1 MATLESTPAE
11 APSALAA
18 SAAAILTGG
27 CDGYR
32 AGTPGRVA
40 GRHQGCLV
48 FAPDSPGDVA
58 RWARP
63 RTKLLVPPAFV
74 ATVADV

>member
-1 MATLESTPAE
+1 MATLQTSSAE

-32 AGTPGRVA
+32 AGTTGQVQGR
-40 GRHQGCLV
+40 RQGCVV
-48 FAPDSPGDVA
+48 FTPDVPADVA

-63 RTKLLVPPAFV
+63 RSTLLVPPAFV

>member
-1 MATLESTPAE
+1 MATLETMPTPAQ
-11 APSALAA
+11 LA
-18 SAAAILTGG
+18 AAAILTGG

-32 AGTPGRVA
+32 AGTTGQVHGR
-40 GRHQGCLV
+40 RQGCVV
-48 FAPDSPGDVA
+48 FLPDEPEDVA

-63 RTKLLVPPAFV
+63 RSSLLVPPAFV